1 MRKAVRHSERHTFPV
16 SDATSSSMERS
27 ERDIPLEERLRM
39 KRSGFATHD
48 ESTGG
53 AGDASGASVGP
64 RADSEKR
71 HKPREEVAHRA
82 NKNRPL
88 ELTSKRAVG
97 RFRQAVEVKR
107 RKSVDPRFESVSGRL
122 NEDLFAK
129 AYSFVDDYKVR
140 LLVPRSER
148 SVHELLLT
156 C

>member
-1 MRKAVRHSERHTFPV
+1 
-16 SDATSSSMERS
+16 MERS
-27 ERDIPLEERLRM
+27 ERDIPLEERLRL

-48 ESTGG
+48 EGG
-53 AGDASGASVGP
+53 GVAAADAPAGK
-64 RADSEKR
+64 RARSAAGEKR

-97 RFRQAVEVKR
+97 RFRQAIEVKK

-129 AYSFVDDYKVR
+129 SYAFVDDYKARFFMFGEWHAPPASCIDVEC
-140 LLVPRSER
+140 VVCTTPTSTA
-148 SVHELLLT
+148 S
-156 C
+156 

>member
-1 MRKAVRHSERHTFPV
+1 MRKAAPHSERHTFPV
-16 SDATSSSMERS
+16 SDTSSSMERS

-39 KRSGFATHD
+39 KRSGFATYE
-48 ESTGG
+48 ESAGG
-53 AGDASGASVGP
+53 AGDASSAAAGS
-64 RADSEKR
+64 RAGSEKR
-71 HKPREEVAHRA
+71 YKPREEVVHRA

-122 NEDLFAK
+122 NEDLFSK

-140 LLVPRSER
+140 RLRGRKEAS
-148 SVHELLLT
+148 SS
-156 C
+156 CY